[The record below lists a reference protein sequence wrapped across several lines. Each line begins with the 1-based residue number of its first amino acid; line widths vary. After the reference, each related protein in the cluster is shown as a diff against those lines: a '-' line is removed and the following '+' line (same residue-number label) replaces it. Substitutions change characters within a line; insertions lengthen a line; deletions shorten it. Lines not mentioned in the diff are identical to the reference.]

1 VTRCQAAEVLPR
13 THTNC
18 TNEIPAIL
26 NGTNVFVDPISFVI
40 KAAAAPVRCN
50 DVAPPRW
57 RLNGRWYCA
66 FPEIRDCAE
75 PGKIPMKPIA
85 IDDIKVMNLGLG
97 RSIYIPAQLEEFARF
112 QESQGT
118 RRAFLAESAE
128 RVYNSRSGG
137 QWGSGLSDLATESLI
152 DAVGYHL
159 VPMYRVIGP
168 TAAVAL
174 LVLFLVCILRM
185 LLDIVIRAIA
195 IARVRGCGWWLMGA
209 FWGTLF
215 QVAVAPVQW
224 AMAKGNTIGKTV
236 SYQMTA
242 EAARLEIEDNE
253 AQQLTIEEV
262 DGPSAPKVQI
272 NNLDRLVNWSNEFLG
287 RRDNDRVYPVPINR
301 GEQAA
306 RGSSTT
312 VDMNVDEENNR
323 GGQPKQ

>member
-1 VTRCQAAEVLPR
+1 
-13 THTNC
+13 
-18 TNEIPAIL
+18 
-26 NGTNVFVDPISFVI
+26 VFVDPISFVI

-57 RLNGRWYCA
+57 RLNRRWYCA

-75 PGKIPMKPIA
+75 PRKIA
-85 IDDIKVMNLGLG
+85 INDIKVMNLELG
-97 RSIYIPAQLEEFARF
+97 RSIYSPAQLEEFARF

-118 RRAFLAESAE
+118 RCAFLAESAE
-128 RVYNSRSGG
+128 RAYNNRAGG

-174 LVLFLVCILRM
+174 LVLFLVGILRM

-224 AMAKGNTIGKTV
+224 AMVKGHTIGKTV

-242 EAARLEIEDNE
+242 EAARLEIENYE
-253 AQQLTIEEV
+253 AQRLTIEEWT
-262 DGPSAPKVQI
+262 GHQLP
-272 NNLDRLVNWSNEFLG
+272 RC
-287 RRDNDRVYPVPINR
+287 R
-301 GEQAA
+301 
-306 RGSSTT
+306 STT
-312 VDMNVDEENNR
+312 WT
-323 GGQPKQ
+323 GW